1 MNQTGVRRS
10 QRRELTARMQVE
22 YAGALPPGQV
32 LAVVTRAEL
41 LVARTHTEPWSADLQ
56 EVCETVV
63 RHMLARRVASHQVAL
78 SA

>member
-1 MNQTGVRRS
+1 MNQTATRRC

-32 LAVVTRAEL
+32 LAAVTRAEL
-41 LVARTHTEPWSADLQ
+41 LVARTHAQPWSPDLRA
-56 EVCETVV
+56 VCETIA
-63 RHMLARRVASHQVAL
+63 RHMLTRRIATHAL